1 MKQNSLKYTD
11 GFIFDI
17 ALRDMEME
25 KVEIFELC
33 QKEMGVDST
42 IFVTSWKE
50 IQAYS
55 HANIYTHT
63 EKMNWTWSEFAFQ
76 FNRFK

>member
-1 MKQNSLKYTD
+1 
-11 GFIFDI
+11 
-17 ALRDMEME
+17 ME

-55 HANIYTHT
+55 HANIYTHRKWI
-63 EKMNWTWSEFAFQ
+63 ELDQNLL
-76 FNRFK
+76 FNSIDSNINC